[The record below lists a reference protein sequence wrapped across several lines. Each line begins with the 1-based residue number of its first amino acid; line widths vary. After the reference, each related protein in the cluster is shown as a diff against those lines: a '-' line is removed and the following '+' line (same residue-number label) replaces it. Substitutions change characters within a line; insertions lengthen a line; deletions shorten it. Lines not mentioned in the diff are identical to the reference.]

1 MGTRQNIGIYIGPDD
16 LDIAAWFNMLQ
27 ENGMSRAKWARG
39 LFAAYALSQ
48 PLDIGTITLT
58 PAPAKPVPKP
68 TDSNLLFGV
77 GSSQKDSG
85 NDRYGYGWHI
95 RGPNREFVQ
104 GSVINVSVRKD
115 EVLPIINMV
124 WSNGHQLATFFKALI
139 RQNLKYGDK
148 NIPPKFESLQ
158 KVYSEFMV
166 SQATE
171 KVSTEVP
178 ERKKR
183 MKKPKAESPKRK
195 EPAIGN
201 PEPKQSDTPK
211 REAQAGARIPGKAIH
226 FPTEP
231 EPVFEPEPE
240 EQPRT
245 KNVLLNQIF

>member
-1 MGTRQNIGIYIGPDD
+1 MGTRQNIGVYIGPDD

-27 ENGMSRAKWARG
+27 EHGMSRAKWARG

-48 PLDIGTITLT
+48 PLDIGTITLN
-58 PAPAKPVPKP
+58 PAPSATPSKT

-77 GSSQKDSG
+77 GSSQKDNS

-115 EVLPIINMV
+115 EILPIIDMV

-158 KVYSEFMV
+158 KVYSDFMV

-171 KVSTEVP
+171 KVSEEAP
-178 ERKKR
+178 KRKKR
-183 MKKPKAESPKRK
+183 SPKPKAEQPKRK
-195 EPAIGN
+195 EPVASNIVPEEPVQEIAI
-201 PEPKQSDTPK
+201 EPKV
-211 REAQAGARIPGKAIH
+211 PGKAIH
-226 FPTEP
+226 FPEEP
-231 EPVFEPEPE
+231 EPSFEPVAAEP
-240 EQPRT
+240 PRA
-245 KNVLLNQIF
+245 KNVLLDQIF